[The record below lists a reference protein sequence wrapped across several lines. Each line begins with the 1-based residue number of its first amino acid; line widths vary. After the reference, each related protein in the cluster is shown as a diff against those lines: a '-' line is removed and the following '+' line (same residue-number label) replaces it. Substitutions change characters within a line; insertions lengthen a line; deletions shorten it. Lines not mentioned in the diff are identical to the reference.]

1 MFYLACS
8 GREDNRLALL
18 YGYLEVSG
26 HPEIFGVGDT
36 SFKVLDVFDAVVPVG
51 VADPFGF
58 LAELH
63 VQRRESGIQTE
74 AYAVVHFGEV
84 LVEAVVLYHQ
94 VVGFAE
100 CKERAELERGV
111 GVGVDKSV
119 SDEDTV
125 FLRDKYG
132 FFGKNHTTYAVCGAG
147 HCLTVVFADIL
158 VSVWTVYTSLIAV
171 ESEIEWRAV
180 LDYRFIERRQHHKV
194 FVAELG
200 NRNHQKSMLL
210 AGVAPYNR

>member
-132 FFGKNHTTYAVCGAG
+132 FFGKNHTHLRGMWCGALSHSRIRG
-147 HCLTVVFADIL
+147 
-158 VSVWTVYTSLIAV
+158 YTCV
-171 ESEIEWRAV
+171 R
-180 LDYRFIERRQHHKV
+180 LDCIH
-194 FVAELG
+194 LPDSG
-200 NRNHQKSMLL
+200 
-210 AGVAPYNR
+210 GVRD